1 MLRILIVALATSS
14 SMGAAQSVSVTLTEW
29 KVGLASDTLRAGSVS
44 FEVKNTGSMTHAFYV
59 RGNGVDKGTREIPAN
74 QSATLTLTLKPG
86 TYEVFCPMSEE
97 SHKMAGMARKIV
109 VTPGD
114 ASSTPKPPGL

>member
-14 SMGAAQSVSVTLTEW
+14 SMAAAQSVSVTLTEW

-59 RGNGVDKGTREIPAN
+59 RGNGVDLSLI
-74 QSATLTLTLKPG
+74 
-86 TYEVFCPMSEE
+86 
-97 SHKMAGMARKIV
+97 HI
-109 VTPGD
+109 
-114 ASSTPKPPGL
+114 